1 MDQHDALAERF
12 EAHRARL
19 RAVAYQTLGS
29 ASEADD
35 AVQEAWLRLSRTD
48 AADPGGTETLAGWLT
63 TVVARVCLNMLQ
75 ARREEPVGMHLP
87 EPVAADANGT
97 SPQDPEAEAL
107 LADSIGPALL
117 VILHTLA
124 PAERLA

>member
-1 MDQHDALAERF
+1 MDERELLAERF

-19 RAVAYQTLGS
+19 RAIAYQTLGS
-29 ASEADD
+29 TSEADD
-35 AVQEAWLRLSRTD
+35 AVQEAWLRLSRSESGD
-48 AADPGGTETLAGWLT
+48 IENLAGWLT

-75 ARREEPVGMHLP
+75 ARREEPVGMQLP
-87 EPVAADANGT
+87 EPVASDADGA
-97 SPQDPEAEAL
+97 DPEREAL

-124 PAERLA
+124 PAERLAFVLH